1 MTLFDDLNTTHD
13 FDRART
19 MATAHQSGLKESVEA
34 LGQAIVTLAEMIA
47 EVLRKVVD
55 AVERIVERIVE
66 RAARGFLAARL
77 SRWIGRRPAHWL
89 AQRWPRQL
97 LPTRAFWRGCCRSW
111 RRSGWACRC
120 F

>member
-1 MTLFDDLNTTHD
+1 MREHREFPTF
-13 FDRART
+13 R
-19 MATAHQSGLKESVEA
+19 KW
-34 LGQAIVTLAEMIA
+34 LGGPIA

-55 AVERIVERIVE
+55 AVERIVE

-97 LPTRAFWRGCCRSW
+97 LPTRAFWR
-111 RRSGWACRC
+111 WAIRQWSSA
-120 F
+120 